1 MSDKLNEIVKDIAI
15 KHGVALSKDDPI
27 LILQTMNERLL
38 EESRKAQQEMLIQ
51 FKEEMENISSEWKD
65 DAQVKAEKTLN
76 TAVSSSKDIMVKLFQ
91 ESASETL
98 IAMKKVMFDSITE
111 ARELTE
117 KTKKISSVAL
127 CFSIVFLTGSCLL
140 VLFALYI

>member
-76 TAVSSSKDIMVKLFQ
+76 TAVSSSKDIMVKIFQ